1 MTGGSYGLGEKKKN
15 YKLLTR
21 NFTNS
26 TVQYLYST
34 EIYPTRIRNVCYA
47 FNMACHWF
55 FQFAVVRVTPNM
67 FASLDI
73 WGAYVFWALEC
84 AVGLVLLWLWAP
96 ETKGVPM
103 ERMEELFAGKWYMGW
118 KAKVDLS
125 QGAASHLISTT
136 GGRFANGGDPSKAVL
151 ESNSTRGNSSEKTI
165 HGNL

>member
-1 MTGGSYGLGEKKKN
+1 MIWYANNAAHSP
-15 YKLLTR
+15 
-21 NFTNS
+21 NS

-67 FASLDI
+67 FASLDV
-73 WGAYVFWALEC
+73 WGAYVFWAIVC
-84 AVGLVLLWLWAP
+84 AAGLVVLWLWAP

-103 ERMEELFAGKWYMGW
+103 ERMEELFAGRWYMGW

-125 QGAASHLISTT
+125 ADRGD
-136 GGRFANGGDPSKAVL
+136 GGREDAATVSSSDASKTAVHADHAVRHSG
-151 ESNSTRGNSSEKTI
+151 EKSSRSDV
-165 HGNL
+165 